1 MARARP
7 GVQAAVRAALRHEG
21 APDGELTVVL
31 ASAERARDLNRRFA
45 AEDQAADVLSFP
57 DWTNGDEGLRYFG
70 DVVIAVPLAESQAD
84 AAGHSLSDEMALLA
98 VHGVLHLLGHDHA
111 GRAEREKMEAA
122 QREILAAL
130 KPHLRRVQTP

>member
-1 MARARP
+1 
-7 GVQAAVRAALRHEG
+7 VKEALRHEN

-31 ASAERARDLNRRFA
+31 ADADRARALNRQFA
-45 AEDQAADVLSFP
+45 GEEHATDVLSFP

-70 DVVIAVPLAESQAD
+70 DVVIAVPVAEAQAN
-84 AAGHSLSDEMALLA
+84 AAGHDLSDEMALLA

-111 GRAEREKMEAA
+111 GRAERAKMEAA

-130 KPHLRRVQTP
+130 MQQKRRMPSP